1 MTWILIVIGALC
13 GVWVAGFPGLVLGLG
28 LGWGLALMLELRT
41 RLDRLERTDAL
52 RGGRLSPPAPPPP
65 AAGTERQAAR
75 YPETTVLDAQRA
87 AQEDPATAAAEMD
100 DLYRE
105 VSGGEKEQ

>member
-1 MTWILIVIGALC
+1 MTWILIIIGALC

-28 LGWGLALMLELRT
+28 LGWGLALLLELRT
-41 RLDRLERTDAL
+41 RLDRLERTEAF
-52 RGGRLSPPAPPPP
+52 RGGHLVRPAPAPP
-65 AAGTERQAAR
+65 AAGGQQAVR

-87 AQEDPATAAAEMD
+87 AQEDPAAAAAEME

-105 VSGGEKEQ
+105 VSGRKEEQ

>member
-1 MTWILIVIGALC
+1 MTWVLIIIGALC

-28 LGWGLALMLELRT
+28 LGWGLALLLELRT
-41 RLDRLERTDAL
+41 RLDRLERTGAF
-52 RGGRLSPPAPPPP
+52 RAGHLSRPAPAPP
-65 AAGTERQAAR
+65 AAGRTGEAVR

-87 AQEDPATAAAEMD
+87 AQEDPAAAAAEMD

-105 VSGGEKEQ
+105 VSGGKEEQ